1 MKKTILLIATICLST
16 LVRAEVFPYFGVD
29 SVTSEFFREWYVT
42 NDLVHYLD
50 NGSDNIFYE
59 AETTGEWNMPD
70 QKLFSIAG
78 NSYKWNKYYLNGF
91 RIDSRFQVGNA
102 LYHADMN
109 DHTIA
114 VDYHRGSISLL
125 TDSTRRNLT
134 QLCYNLGRVGNEVSW
149 GTKQLIN
156 LFHKSA
162 SERNMPGNDLSR
174 RAFMRGAGELEVGYG
189 IPALGKNYYQHLY
202 ANLGQRS
209 VVYFDQKGTAGM
221 YNAGFYQVQLDG
233 ELPIKTNPILD
244 RLYYLFNANARE
256 DWGSEFVYNEN
267 EVAKLAVY
275 SLSVYGKKTYSNR
288 HHLTTGLTWA
298 LSDIAKRDTAFSR
311 NLIDQDGEGF
321 EPYYA
326 DGKLNELN
334 WAVNYEYDILPWL
347 KLQVDAYNSLL
358 HWSPAVNNW
367 TTSTYYQ
374 RYNDV
379 QPTSIYTYQW
389 ESNDFTSGLL
399 ENAVT
404 VEAKKWVKPWLQVQ
418 GLLGVSLDGILLS
431 GGKSLVSPNWLA
443 KASVYMKPKKWFEMT
458 ISLSKHRAT
467 YSFDDIRYL
476 SNDYMSA
483 KAYYTA
489 TGDLATTTGGKYH
502 QFARYLRQPS
512 YVVLDLPFK
521 LTFGRHEISLLQSMR
536 LYYDQWMTYYDKDP
550 MSYGYYKKHTTV
562 VTDKGETWSVTNPIY
577 FESPSEKNYLVDH
590 MSSTT
595 RDSLGGNFFTNKPLY
610 LSNVVKYAYNG
621 KKVFFSLSWQSYL
634 MSGLSALGNGVQ
646 SNNIGVLSEST
657 ANPNIYLNEKN
668 TSGKHRLAG
677 RLDQDRSFIAR
688 IQLGYNIT
696 PNWAIHLNAKFKDGT
711 PITNFRTLAD
721 VDEKGNTQL
730 AIYNADTKG
739 INLSAYHF
747 GKRKDAFFNIDLRLR
762 YRGHIRQVPLEAEVM
777 CYNIYDFGT
786 ELFEFNFDEDMGRAR
801 RAMVLNIPRGMLFT
815 LRVGLGKEVL

>member
-1 MKKTILLIATICLST
+1 MKKTILLITTICLST

-358 HWSPAVNNW
+358 HWSPSVNNW

-521 LTFGRHEISLLQSMR
+521 FTFGRHEISLLQSMR

>member
-1 MKKTILLIATICLST
+1 MKKTILLITTICLST

-358 HWSPAVNNW
+358 HWSPSVNNW

-374 RYNDV
+374 RYNDI

-521 LTFGRHEISLLQSMR
+521 FTFGRHEISLLQSMR

-577 FESPSEKNYLVDH
+577 FENPSEKNYLVDH

>member
-1 MKKTILLIATICLST
+1 
-16 LVRAEVFPYFGVD
+16 
-29 SVTSEFFREWYVT
+29 
-42 NDLVHYLD
+42 
-50 NGSDNIFYE
+50 
-59 AETTGEWNMPD
+59 
-70 QKLFSIAG
+70 
-78 NSYKWNKYYLNGF
+78 
-91 RIDSRFQVGNA
+91 
-102 LYHADMN
+102 
-109 DHTIA
+109 
-114 VDYHRGSISLL
+114 
-125 TDSTRRNLT
+125 
-134 QLCYNLGRVGNEVSW
+134 
-149 GTKQLIN
+149 
-156 LFHKSA
+156 
-162 SERNMPGNDLSR
+162 MPGNDLSR

-267 EVAKLAVY
+267 EVANLAVY

-358 HWSPAVNNW
+358 HWSPSVNNW

-374 RYNDV
+374 RYNDA
-379 QPTSIYTYQW
+379 QPISIYTYQW

-399 ENAVT
+399 ENTVT

-458 ISLSKHRAT
+458 ISLSKHRTT

-521 LTFGRHEISLLQSMR
+521 FTFGRHEISLLQSMR

>member
-1 MKKTILLIATICLST
+1 MKKTILLITTICLST

-42 NDLVHYLD
+42 NELVHYLD

-91 RIDSRFQVGNA
+91 RIESRFQVGNA

-358 HWSPAVNNW
+358 HWSPSVNNW

-521 LTFGRHEISLLQSMR
+521 FTFGRHEISLLQSMR
-536 LYYDQWMTYYDKDP
+536 LYYDQWMTYYDKAP

-577 FESPSEKNYLVDH
+577 FENPSEKNYLVDH

>member
-1 MKKTILLIATICLST
+1 MKKTILLITTICLST

-244 RLYYLFNANARE
+244 RLYYLFNANTRE

-298 LSDIAKRDTAFSR
+298 LSDITKRDTAFSR

-358 HWSPAVNNW
+358 HWSPSVNNW

-374 RYNDV
+374 RYNDA
-379 QPTSIYTYQW
+379 QPISIYTYQW

-399 ENAVT
+399 ENTVT

-521 LTFGRHEISLLQSMR
+521 FTFGRHEISLLQSMR

-562 VTDKGETWSVTNPIY
+562 VTDKGETWFVTNPIY

>member
-1 MKKTILLIATICLST
+1 MKKTILLITTICLST

-189 IPALGKNYYQHLY
+189 MPALGKNYYQHLY

-358 HWSPAVNNW
+358 HWSPSVNNW

-483 KAYYTA
+483 KEYYTA

-521 LTFGRHEISLLQSMR
+521 FTFGRHEISLLQSMR

>member
-1 MKKTILLIATICLST
+1 MKKTILLITTICLST

-443 KASVYMKPKKWFEMT
+443 KASVYMKPQKWFEMT

-521 LTFGRHEISLLQSMR
+521 FTFGRHEISLLQSMR

-634 MSGLSALGNGVQ
+634 MSGLSALGNGIQ

>member
-1 MKKTILLIATICLST
+1 MKKTILLIMTICLST

-114 VDYHRGSISLL
+114 VDYHRGSISLW

-134 QLCYNLGRVGNEVSW
+134 QLSYNLGRVGNEVSW

-162 SERNMPGNDLSR
+162 SERNMPGNDLTR

-221 YNAGFYQVQLDG
+221 YNAGFYQLQLDG

-244 RLYYLFNANARE
+244 HLYYLFNANARE

-275 SLSVYGKKTYSNR
+275 SLSVYGKKTYNNR

-298 LSDIAKRDTAFSR
+298 LSDIAKRDTSFSR
-311 NLIDQDGEGF
+311 NLVDQDGEGF

-358 HWSPAVNNW
+358 HWSPSVNNW

-374 RYNDV
+374 RYNDA
-379 QPTSIYTYQW
+379 QPISIYTYQW

-399 ENAVT
+399 ENTVA
-404 VEAKKWVKPWLQVQ
+404 VEAKKWLKPWLQVQ

-467 YSFDDIRYL
+467 YTFDDVRYL

-521 LTFGRHEISLLQSMR
+521 FTFGRHEISLLQSMR

-550 MSYGYYKKHTTV
+550 MSYGYYKMHTTN

-577 FESPSEKNYLVDH
+577 FERPMEKGYLVDH
-590 MSSTT
+590 MSVATK
-595 RDSLGGNFFTNKPLY
+595 DSLGGNFFTNKPLY

-621 KKVFFSLSWQSYL
+621 KKVFFSFSWQSYL
-634 MSGLSALGNGVQ
+634 MSGLSALGNGIQ
-646 SNNIGVLSEST
+646 SNNVGVLSEST
-657 ANPNIYLNEKN
+657 ANPNVYLNEKN

>member
-1 MKKTILLIATICLST
+1 MKKTILLITTICLST

-521 LTFGRHEISLLQSMR
+521 FTFGRHEISLLQSMR

>member
-1 MKKTILLIATICLST
+1 
-16 LVRAEVFPYFGVD
+16 
-29 SVTSEFFREWYVT
+29 
-42 NDLVHYLD
+42 
-50 NGSDNIFYE
+50 
-59 AETTGEWNMPD
+59 
-70 QKLFSIAG
+70 
-78 NSYKWNKYYLNGF
+78 
-91 RIDSRFQVGNA
+91 
-102 LYHADMN
+102 
-109 DHTIA
+109 
-114 VDYHRGSISLL
+114 
-125 TDSTRRNLT
+125 
-134 QLCYNLGRVGNEVSW
+134 VGNEVSW

-162 SERNMPGNDLSR
+162 SERNMPGNDLTR

-221 YNAGFYQVQLDG
+221 YNAGFYQLQLDG
-233 ELPIKTNPILD
+233 EIPIKTNPILD
-244 RLYYLFNANARE
+244 HLYYLFNANARE

-275 SLSVYGKKTYSNR
+275 SLSVYGKKTYNNR

-298 LSDIAKRDTAFSR
+298 LSDIAKRDTSFSR
-311 NLIDQDGEGF
+311 NLVDQDGEGF

-358 HWSPAVNNW
+358 HWSPSMNNW

-374 RYNDV
+374 RYNDA
-379 QPTSIYTYQW
+379 QPISIYTYQW

-399 ENAVT
+399 ENTVA
-404 VEAKKWVKPWLQVQ
+404 VEAKKWLKPWLQVQ

-467 YSFDDIRYL
+467 YTFDDVRYL

-521 LTFGRHEISLLQSMR
+521 FTFGRHEISLLQSMR

-550 MSYGYYKKHTTV
+550 MSYGYYKMHTTN
-562 VTDKGETWSVTNPIY
+562 VTDKGGN
-577 FESPSEKNYLVDH
+577 LVC
-590 MSSTT
+590 
-595 RDSLGGNFFTNKPLY
+595 N
-610 LSNVVKYAYNG
+610 
-621 KKVFFSLSWQSYL
+621 
-634 MSGLSALGNGVQ
+634 Q
-646 SNNIGVLSEST
+646 SNI
-657 ANPNIYLNEKN
+657 
-668 TSGKHRLAG
+668 
-677 RLDQDRSFIAR
+677 F
-688 IQLGYNIT
+688 
-696 PNWAIHLNAKFKDGT
+696 
-711 PITNFRTLAD
+711 
-721 VDEKGNTQL
+721 
-730 AIYNADTKG
+730 
-739 INLSAYHF
+739 
-747 GKRKDAFFNIDLRLR
+747 
-762 YRGHIRQVPLEAEVM
+762 
-777 CYNIYDFGT
+777 
-786 ELFEFNFDEDMGRAR
+786 
-801 RAMVLNIPRGMLFT
+801 
-815 LRVGLGKEVL
+815 